1 MALEVSFEA
10 AATNKL
16 HALRNLLDNKDKLV
30 DQKAK
35 DDTRNQYQVEIQ
47 RLKKSYGKDFKKLLN
62 QARKMPKGSGKS
74 TPVTGAG
81 KRKEQKFLGEQTPFA
96 SQMNA
101 ILGDKKSLVEKGNY
115 GSKIQTLKDKI
126 KAYNADHELVGK
138 EKVKFKDVLRKS
150 QLSKDINK
158 KDEKASS
165 APKGSR

>member
-1 MALEVSFEA
+1 MEITLSRLDALASQ
-10 AATNKL
+10 
-16 HALRNLLDNKDKLV
+16 LRGLLDKKDELTK
-30 DQKAK
+30 KEAK
-35 DDTRNQYQVEIQ
+35 DGTRNQYQVEIERIKNKLVKGESLGQ
-47 RLKKSYGKDFKKLLN
+47 LMKLAKK
-62 QARKMPKGSGKS
+62 QPKG
-74 TPVTGAG
+74 AG
-81 KRKEQKFLGEQTPFA
+81 YVAERKEQKFLGEQTPFA

-101 ILGDKKSLVEKGNY
+101 ILGSKKSLVEKGDY

>member
-1 MALEVSFEA
+1 MVEVTLKLP
-10 AATNKL
+10 ATNELDKF
-16 HALRNLLDNKDKLV
+16 RNLLDNKDKLV
-30 DQKAK
+30 KQEAK
-35 DDTRNQYQVEIQ
+35 DGTRNQYQIEIQ
-47 RLKKSYGKDFKKLLN
+47 RLKKRYGKDFKKLLS

-81 KRKEQKFLGEQTPFA
+81 ERKEQKFLDEQTPFA

-101 ILGDKKSLVEKGNY
+101 ILSNKESLVEKGNY

>member
-1 MALEVSFEA
+1 MVEVTLKLP
-10 AATNKL
+10 ATNELDKF
-16 HALRNLLDNKDKLV
+16 RNLLDNKDKLV
-30 DQKAK
+30 KQEAK
-35 DDTRNQYQVEIQ
+35 DGTRSQYQIEIQ
-47 RLKKSYGKDFKKLLN
+47 RLKKRYGKDFKKLLS

-81 KRKEQKFLGEQTPFA
+81 ERKEQKFLDEQTPFA

-101 ILGDKKSLVEKGNY
+101 ILGNKESLVEKGNY

>member
-1 MALEVSFEA
+1 MVEVTLKLP
-10 AATNKL
+10 ATNELDKF
-16 HALRNLLDNKDKLV
+16 RNLLDNKDKLV
-30 DQKAK
+30 KQEAK
-35 DDTRNQYQVEIQ
+35 DGTRNQYQIEIQ
-47 RLKKSYGKDFKKLLN
+47 RLKKRYGKDFKKLLS

-81 KRKEQKFLGEQTPFA
+81 ERKEQKFLDEQTPFA

-101 ILGDKKSLVEKGNY
+101 ILGNKESLVEKGDY

>member
-1 MALEVSFEA
+1 MALELTLDIGKEVIDRF
-10 AATNKL
+10 
-16 HALRNLLDNKDKLV
+16 RNILDNKDKLV

-35 DDTRNQYQVEIQ
+35 DETRNQYQVEMQ
-47 RLKKSYGKDFKKLLN
+47 RLKKQYGKNFKTYLK
-62 QARKMPKGSGKS
+62 AAKKMKPGSATSK
-74 TPVTGAG
+74 VIGAG
-81 KRKEQKFLGEQTPFA
+81 ERKEQKFLDEQTPFA

-101 ILGDKKSLVEKGNY
+101 ILGNKESLVEKGDY

-165 APKGSR
+165 TPKGSR

>member
-1 MALEVSFEA
+1 MVEVTLKLP
-10 AATNKL
+10 ATNELDKF
-16 HALRNLLDNKDKLV
+16 RNLLDNKDKLV
-30 DQKAK
+30 KQEAK
-35 DDTRNQYQVEIQ
+35 DGTRNQYQIEIQ
-47 RLKKSYGKDFKKLLN
+47 RLKKRYGKDFKKLLS

-81 KRKEQKFLGEQTPFA
+81 ERKEQKFLDEQTPFA

-101 ILGDKKSLVEKGNY
+101 ILGNKESLVEKGNY

>member
-1 MALEVSFEA
+1 MEITLELP
-10 AATNKL
+10 ATNKL
-16 HALRNLLDNKDKLV
+16 NALRNLLDNKNKLV

-47 RLKKSYGKDFKKLLN
+47 RLKKLYGKDFKKLLS

-81 KRKEQKFLGEQTPFA
+81 KRKEQKFLDEQTPFA

-101 ILGDKKSLVEKGNY
+101 ILGNKESLVEKGDY

-126 KAYNADHELVGK
+126 KAYNTDHELVGK

>member
-1 MALEVSFEA
+1 MEITLNMKQLYTDRF
-10 AATNKL
+10 
-16 HALRNLLDNKDKLV
+16 RNLLDKKDELV
-30 DQKAK
+30 KKKAK
-35 DDTRNQYQVEIQ
+35 DGTRNQYQVEIE
-47 RLKKSYGKDFKKLLN
+47 RLKKQFGKGWKTYLNDAKKM
-62 QARKMPKGSGKS
+62 KPGSAGHS
-74 TPVTGAG
+74 TVGAG
-81 KRKEQKFLGEQTPFA
+81 ERKEQKFLDEQTPFA

-101 ILGDKKSLVEKGNY
+101 ILGSKKSLVEKGDY

>member
-1 MALEVSFEA
+1 MVEVTLKLP
-10 AATNKL
+10 ATNELDKF
-16 HALRNLLDNKDKLV
+16 RNLLDNKDKLV
-30 DQKAK
+30 KQEAK
-35 DDTRNQYQVEIQ
+35 DGTRNQYQIEIQ
-47 RLKKSYGKDFKKLLN
+47 RLKKRYGKDFKKLLS

-81 KRKEQKFLGEQTPFA
+81 ERKEQKFLDEQTPFA

-101 ILGDKKSLVEKGNY
+101 ILGNKESLVEKGNY

-158 KDEKASS
+158 KDEKANS

>member
-1 MALEVSFEA
+1 MVEVTLKLP
-10 AATNKL
+10 ATNELDKF
-16 HALRNLLDNKDKLV
+16 RNLLDNKDKLV
-30 DQKAK
+30 KQEAK
-35 DDTRNQYQVEIQ
+35 DGTRNQYQIEIQ
-47 RLKKSYGKDFKKLLN
+47 RLKKRYGKDFKKLLS

-81 KRKEQKFLGEQTPFA
+81 ERKEQKFLDEQTPFA

-101 ILGDKKSLVEKGNY
+101 ILGNKESLVEKGDY

-165 APKGSR
+165 TPKGSR

>member
-1 MALEVSFEA
+1 MEVTLELP
-10 AATNKL
+10 ATNKL
-16 HALRNLLDNKDKLV
+16 NALRNLLDNKDKLV

-47 RLKKSYGKDFKKLLN
+47 RLKKSYGKDFKKLLS

-81 KRKEQKFLGEQTPFA
+81 KRKEQKFLDEKTPFA

-101 ILGDKKSLVEKGNY
+101 ILGNKESLVEKGDY

-126 KAYNADHELVGK
+126 KAYNTDHELVGK

-165 APKGSR
+165 TPKGSR

>member
-1 MALEVSFEA
+1 MVDVSSIDRITA
-10 AATNKL
+10 SR
-16 HALRNLLDNKDKLV
+16 LRELLDNKDKLV
-30 DQKAK
+30 KQKAK
-35 DDTRNQYQVEIQ
+35 DGTRNQYQVEIERIKK
-47 RLKKSYGKDFKKLLN
+47 RLKNSGFSFGKVMKLAKSDTDLSSSKVGWE
-62 QARKMPKGSGKS
+62 
-74 TPVTGAG
+74 
-81 KRKEQKFLGEQTPFA
+81 RKEQKFLDEQTPFA

-101 ILGDKKSLVEKGNY
+101 ILGNKESLVEKGNY

>member
-1 MALEVSFEA
+1 MDITVSRIDMLA
-10 AATNKL
+10 SQ
-16 HALRNLLDNKDKLV
+16 LRGLLDKKDELTK
-30 DQKAK
+30 KEAK
-35 DDTRNQYQVEIQ
+35 DGTRNQYQIEIERIKNKLAKGETLGQ
-47 RLKKSYGKDFKKLLN
+47 LMKLAKKK
-62 QARKMPKGSGKS
+62 P
-74 TPVTGAG
+74 AG
-81 KRKEQKFLGEQTPFA
+81 KGYVQPRKEQKFLDEQTPFA

-101 ILGDKKSLVEKGNY
+101 ILGNKESLVEKGNY

>member
-1 MALEVSFEA
+1 MVEVTLKLP
-10 AATNKL
+10 ATNELDKF
-16 HALRNLLDNKDKLV
+16 RNLLDNKDKLV
-30 DQKAK
+30 KQEAK
-35 DDTRNQYQVEIQ
+35 DGTRNQYQIEIQ
-47 RLKKSYGKDFKKLLN
+47 RLKKEYGKDFKKLLN

-81 KRKEQKFLGEQTPFA
+81 ERKEQKFLDEQTPFA

-101 ILGDKKSLVEKGNY
+101 ILGNKESLVEKGNY